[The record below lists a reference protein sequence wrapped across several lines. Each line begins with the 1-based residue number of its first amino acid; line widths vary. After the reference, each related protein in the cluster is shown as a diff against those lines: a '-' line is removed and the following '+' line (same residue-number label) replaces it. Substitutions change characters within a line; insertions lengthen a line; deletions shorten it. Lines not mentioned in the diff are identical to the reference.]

1 MGCNSLILLSI
12 TIHGTHNLILHL
24 SYLPIPCLAPYRG
37 WQVSVSLVATK
48 NATLPPI
55 LNAMEMYLVKP
66 LTEFATD
73 PRDARAMMEVQQNY
87 DVKKNWMGD
96 PCAPKAFAW
105 EGLNC
110 SYPPADSSKITSLNL
125 SSSGLAGSIATYFGD
140 LKSLQYLDLSSNDL
154 SGPIPYNL
162 LQKSQNG
169 SLSLRV
175 GYNAKLCGNGIECR
189 SGQKKIK
196 GPLLSAI
203 IIPIV
208 ATVALIVVL
217 FLLLRRVLKAKALLE
232 NREFS
237 YREPKHITNNF
248 SQQVGKG
255 GFGAVFLGYLENGN
269 PVAVKVRSESS
280 SQGATTN
287 KPLTWEQRLHIALDA
302 AQGLEYVHVAC
313 KPALIHRDVKSRNIL
328 LTTNLGAKIA
338 DFGLT
343 KVFSESR
350 THMTTEPAGTFGYLD
365 PEYYRNYH
373 ISEKSDVYS
382 FGVVLLE
389 LITGRPPVIPIDESV
404 SIHIGEFVH
413 QSLDHGSIES
423 IVDARMGGGGYDIN
437 SVWKVADLALHCKRE
452 VSRERPTMTEVVAQL
467 KESMELESNGDRKH
481 LVTGDD
487 DVSMN
492 NLGKESALEVEEQC
506 GEISRVSPGPAVR

>member
-343 KVFSESR
+343 K
-350 THMTTEPAGTFGYLD
+350 
-365 PEYYRNYH
+365 
-373 ISEKSDVYS
+373 SDVYS